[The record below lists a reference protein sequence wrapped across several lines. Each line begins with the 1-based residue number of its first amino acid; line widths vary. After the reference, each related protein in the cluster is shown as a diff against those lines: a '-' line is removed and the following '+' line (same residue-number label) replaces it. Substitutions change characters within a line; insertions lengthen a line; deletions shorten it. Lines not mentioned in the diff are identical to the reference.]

1 MRFERWRG
9 MPLVLAMAAVGLG
22 LSWADRPGRM
32 DIGSITRSRGKS
44 AAYDFTTG
52 GEFMAPPVPYGHY
65 AKDGI
70 RSAAWAAGCT
80 GCWVASGAGTAMVAA
95 MAQAV
100 MPAAGAA
107 AASARAAGYSITARE
122 VATRAAASRAAAA
135 ASATITRPGK
145 FAPCDSGA
153 IVVDGGFVSGS
164 YQAGTVVATTQSV
177 PAGMAVVQPSGQ
189 CRAG

>member
-22 LSWADRPGRM
+22 LSWADRRRADGYRLHHTIPREVV
-32 DIGSITRSRGKS
+32 
-44 AAYDFTTG
+44 AYDFTTG

-65 AKDGI
+65 AKDA
-70 RSAAWAAGCT
+70 SAGLRAAAGCT
-80 GCWVASGAGTAMVAA
+80 GSLVASGVGTAMVAA

-122 VATRAAASRAAAA
+122 VATQVVISRAAAA
-135 ASATITRPGK
+135 AIRPPSQGR
-145 FAPCDSGA
+145 PVRSVRLGA
-153 IVVDGGFVSGS
+153 IVVTAGS
-164 YQAGTVVATTQSV
+164 
-177 PAGMAVVQPSGQ
+177 
-189 CRAG
+189 